1 VKGKWLILGAGLL
14 LALSLPDNCRASL
27 LYGIEF
33 STGTG
38 FYSVNQNTGLVSLI
52 GNTGNTST
60 GDLTSDLSS
69 TIWTVDLT
77 TAALLS
83 INPSTGAVSGAKP
96 ITSASGAPITI
107 VSLAWNPITQI
118 LYGNTAVGFGNTL
131 NDQLYQINPSTGAAT
146 LIGTI
151 GFNSVF
157 ALGFSNAGILYGI
170 SDTSSQLVTINLAS
184 GSGSLVGPVSLTSA
198 FDLAFRPEDNVM
210 FVANSAT
217 SSLYTMNPATGA
229 STLVGPY
236 GGTPN
241 VVGLAFLGVPEP
253 ETIGL
258 ILIGIS
264 LLCGRL
270 RKV

>member
-1 VKGKWLILGAGLL
+1 
-14 LALSLPDNCRASL
+14 

-38 FYSVNQNTGLVSLI
+38 FFSVNQNTGALALI
-52 GNTGNTST
+52 GNTGNTAT

-69 TIWTVDLT
+69 TIWTVDMT
-77 TAALLS
+77 AAALLS
-83 INPSTGAVSGAKP
+83 VNPSNGAVSSTTP
-96 ITSASGAPITI
+96 IRAATGAPVTI

-118 LYGNTAVGFGNTL
+118 LYGNTAVGFGSTV

-146 LIGTI
+146 LVGTI

-157 ALGFSNAGILYGI
+157 ALGFSNSGILYGI
-170 SDTSSQLVTINLAS
+170 SNTSAQLLTINLVS
-184 GSGSLVGPVSLTSA
+184 GSGSLVAPVALTSA

-210 FVANSAT
+210 FVADSGTNA
-217 SSLYTMNPATGA
+217 LYTMNPGTGT
-229 STLVGPY
+229 SSLVGPY

-258 ILIGIS
+258 ILIGLS
-264 LLCGRL
+264 LLCGRI
-270 RKV
+270 RTR